1 MTLPSDVQDRL
12 TCVANLLERPD
23 RLDGVRI
30 RCCAELLRTAVERSV
45 ARACGAENTDQP
57 VHALLI
63 GLSSHVDADVAH
75 DASQL
80 WHALSRAIR
89 HHGYELTPAVAE
101 LIGWHAD
108 TAAVSEA
115 LQPALT
121 LSGTIDLA
129 EGTGETAAVR

>member
-1 MTLPSDVQDRL
+1 MTLPTDVQDRL
-12 TCVANLLERPD
+12 TCVANLLARPD
-23 RLDGVRI
+23 QLDGVRI

-57 VHALLI
+57 VQALL
-63 GLSSHVDADVAH
+63 LSLPSHVDADLAY

-101 LIGWHAD
+101 LSGWHAD
-108 TAAVSEA
+108 TAAVAEA
-115 LQPALT
+115 LQPTMT
-121 LSGTIDLA
+121 LFGTIDLH
-129 EGTGETAAVR
+129 

>member
-1 MTLPSDVQDRL
+1 MNLPSDVQDRL
-12 TCVANLLERPD
+12 TCVANLLARPEQ
-23 RLDGVRI
+23 LDGVRI

-57 VHALLI
+57 VHALLV
-63 GLSSHVDADVAH
+63 GLPFHADPDVAH

-89 HHGYELTPAVAE
+89 HHGYELTPTVAE
-101 LIGWHAD
+101 LVGWHAD

-115 LQPALT
+115 LGMPLT
-121 LSGTIDLA
+121 LSGTIEL
-129 EGTGETAAVR
+129 T

>member
-12 TCVANLLERPD
+12 TCVANLLARPD
-23 RLDGVRI
+23 QLDGVRI

-45 ARACGAENTDQP
+45 ARACGAENADQP

-63 GLSSHVDADVAH
+63 ALPSFVDTDVAQ

-89 HHGYELTPAVAE
+89 HHGYELTPTVAE
-101 LIGWHAD
+101 LAGWHAD
-108 TAAVSEA
+108 TAAVAAA
-115 LQPALT
+115 LRPNLTPNLT
-121 LSGTIDLA
+121 LSGKIDLS
-129 EGTGETAAVR
+129 

>member
-1 MTLPSDVQDRL
+1 MSLPSDVQDRL
-12 TCVANLLERPD
+12 ICVGNLLARPEQ
-23 RLDGVRI
+23 LDGVRI

-63 GLSSHVDADVAH
+63 NLPSHVDADVAH

-89 HHGYELTPAVAE
+89 HHGYELTPTVAE
-101 LIGWHAD
+101 LRGWHTD
-108 TAAVSEA
+108 TTSVVEA
-115 LQPALT
+115 LQPTLT
-121 LSGTIDLA
+121 LSGTIDLTR
-129 EGTGETAAVR
+129 GLP

>member
-1 MTLPSDVQDRL
+1 MNVPSDVQDRL
-12 TCVANLLERPD
+12 TCVANLLARPD
-23 RLDGVRI
+23 QLDGVRI

-63 GLSSHVDADVAH
+63 NLASHVDADVAH

-89 HHGYELTPAVAE
+89 HHGYELTPTVAE
-101 LIGWHAD
+101 LSGWHSD
-108 TAAVSEA
+108 TAAVAAA
-115 LQPALT
+115 LHPTLT
-121 LSGTIDLA
+121 LSGTI
-129 EGTGETAAVR
+129 EIT

>member
-12 TCVANLLERPD
+12 TCVANLLARPEQ
-23 RLDGVRI
+23 LDGVRI

-45 ARACGAENTDQP
+45 ARVCGAENTDQP

-63 GLSSHVDADVAH
+63 SLPSRVGADVAY
-75 DASQL
+75 DVSQL

-101 LIGWHAD
+101 LNGWHAD
-108 TAAVSEA
+108 TAAVAEA
-115 LQPALT
+115 CCRP
-121 LSGTIDLA
+121 
-129 EGTGETAAVR
+129 

>member
-1 MTLPSDVQDRL
+1 MNVPSDVQDRL
-12 TCVANLLERPD
+12 TCVGNLLARPEQ
-23 RLDGVRI
+23 LDGVRI

-63 GLSSHVDADVAH
+63 SLPSCVDADVAH

-89 HHGYELTPAVAE
+89 HHGYELTPTVEE
-101 LIGWHAD
+101 LRGWHAD
-108 TAAVSEA
+108 TAAVVTA
-115 LQPALT
+115 LQPTLT
-121 LSGTIDLA
+121 LSGTIDLTR
-129 EGTGETAAVR
+129 GLP

>member
-12 TCVANLLERPD
+12 TCVANLLARPD
-23 RLDGVRI
+23 QLDGVRI

-63 GLSSHVDADVAH
+63 SLPSHVDADVAH
-75 DASQL
+75 DVSQL

-89 HHGYELTPAVAE
+89 HHGYELTPTVAE
-101 LIGWHAD
+101 LTGWHAD
-108 TAAVSEA
+108 TASVSAA
-115 LQPALT
+115 LQPTLS
-121 LSGTIDLA
+121 LSGTIDLI
-129 EGTGETAAVR
+129 